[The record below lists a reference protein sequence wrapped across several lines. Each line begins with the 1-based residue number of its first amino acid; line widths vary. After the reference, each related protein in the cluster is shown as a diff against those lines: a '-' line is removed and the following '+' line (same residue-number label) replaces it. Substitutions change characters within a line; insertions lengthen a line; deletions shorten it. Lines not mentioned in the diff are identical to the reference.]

1 MVGQPA
7 HVGGGF
13 DADAGQHLFQ
23 QIVHCTPWGGW
34 FLILDCHAAAGTA
47 IGHNGQMIAGNAP
60 LGCSAWAS
68 LLDVARVAATDFA
81 HAPSHHCVDCIGA
94 GDQQVSN
101 QQVRFSALATADVL
115 HAANS
120 QDFGVFRR
128 DTLGRVSSQHQRLAF
143 KARHGGWREHLDLFA
158 HHHNDA
164 CRAGVNAGQLAAVV
178 LLLACAGNR
187 HVQAE
192 QKALVCFVPIWA
204 NLRFVQK

>member
-1 MVGQPA
+1 M
-7 HVGGGF
+7 
-13 DADAGQHLFQ
+13 
-23 QIVHCTPWGGW
+23 
-34 FLILDCHAAAGTA
+34 ILDGHAAAGTA

-60 LGCSAWAS
+60 LGCSTWAG
-68 LLDVARVAATDFA
+68 LLDVAHVAAAYFA

-101 QQVRFSALATADVL
+101 QQVRFSTLATADVL

-128 DTLGRVSSQHQRLAF
+128 DTLGRVSAKHQRLAF

-178 LLLACAGNR
+178 FLLACAGDG
-187 HVQAE
+187 HVQTQ
-192 QKALVCFVPIWA
+192 QKSLVGFVPIRA
-204 NLRFVQK
+204 NLCVVEE